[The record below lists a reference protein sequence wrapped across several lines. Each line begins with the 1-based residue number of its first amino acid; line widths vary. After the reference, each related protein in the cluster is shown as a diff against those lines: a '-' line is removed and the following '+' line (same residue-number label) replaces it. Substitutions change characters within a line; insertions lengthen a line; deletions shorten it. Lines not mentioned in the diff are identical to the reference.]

1 MENTDTIIFTMS
13 RMNPPTP
20 GHLFLIQKLIEEGI
34 KQNTDKVYVILSK
47 TNDNNEDPIACENKI
62 NVLQNN
68 ENLNSMTDKLKMQMI
83 NDANDEIIA
92 NKIQNID
99 VIYICVKPE
108 QKSPFSPLYDIIYS
122 YPETNSL
129 NLFMI
134 IGDDRK
140 DLLDSVADTFLFKN
154 DRIKSFDGI
163 VLDRPSMSQYKNMS
177 KTELEEL
184 NISEVP
190 VGAFSASFVRNI
202 VKYDLKDKFY
212 DIYKNYLDNDKI
224 EQLYLQIKD
233 GLLLGDKKS
242 KSSSK
247 PPIQKYNYPLVKGTE
262 NYDKAVKSKTTK
274 RKREDISGG
283 KKPSKK
289 IRKSTRKPTRKTK
302 RNKRHKGLKTKRAK
316 RVKINQ

>member
-34 KQNTDKVYVILSK
+34 KQNTNKVYVILSK

-62 NVLQNN
+62 NVL
-68 ENLNSMTDKLKMQMI
+68 ENDEGLNSMTNNLKMQMVNEV
-83 NDANDEIIA
+83 NDQEHNQDIVD
-92 NKIQNID
+92 KIKNID
-99 VIYICVKPE
+99 VIYVCVKPD
-108 QKSPFSPLYDIIYS
+108 QKSPFSPLYDIINS
-122 YPETNSL
+122 YPETSIL

-154 DRIKSFDGI
+154 ERINSFDGI
-163 VLDRPSMSQYKNMS
+163 VLDRPSMSQYKNMTKS
-177 KTELEEL
+177 QLEDL

-212 DIYKNYLDNDKI
+212 DIYKNYLNDDKI
-224 EQLYLQIKD
+224 EQLYSQIKD
-233 GLLLGDKKS
+233 GLLLGNKKS
-242 KSSSK
+242 KGTSK
-247 PPIQKYNYPLVKGTE
+247 PPIQKYRYPLIKGTE
-262 NYDKAVKSKTTK
+262 NYESALKSKSTK
-274 RKREDISGG
+274 RKRDDVSGG
-283 KKPSKK
+283 KKLNKSKK
-289 IRKSTRKPTRKTK
+289 IKPSKGQKKSAKSKIVKKTK
-302 RNKRHKGLKTKRAK
+302 RVKRNK
-316 RVKINQ
+316 